1 MQTKREYLVSLG
13 LAKAG
18 RGRFSGEAK
27 AALANA
33 ESEGVVFSD
42 GKAASDSPESEP
54 RAPRSVSTK
63 DEGRAFQVYKPEPV
77 SVHPVTTFQQTYN
90 VHPRVREADSMIGED
105 ENGIRVAFTHC
116 RRCSSHIGFCRCN
129 SVLPPKYLSR
139 VVG

>member
-27 AALANA
+27 AALAKA

-42 GKAASDSPESEP
+42 GKVASDSPESEP
-54 RAPRSVSTK
+54 KAPRSVSTK
-63 DEGRAFQVYKPEPV
+63 GEGQAFQVYKPEPV
-77 SVHPVTTFQQTYN
+77 NTRPVTAYQQTYN
-90 VHPRVREADSMIGED
+90 VAPRVREANSLIGED
-105 ENGIRVAFTHC
+105 ENGIRVAFSTC
-116 RRCSSHIGFCRCN
+116 RRCSSHIGFCRCKTI
-129 SVLPPKYLSR
+129 LPPKFIVR